1 MGKVNEM
8 RLTDDHGQTTRRFPT
23 GRAVTDDGRL
33 VYVPYQL
40 GENVGHEFFLDDTN
54 LGHISL
60 DEAMEKYKERLDGRR
75 NGL

>member
-1 MGKVNEM
+1 MEGVNEM

-40 GENVGHEFFLDDTN
+40 GDNVGHEFFLDDTN
-54 LGHISL
+54 LGQISL
-60 DEAMEKYKERLDGRR
+60 EEATAKYKEKCDG
-75 NGL
+75 